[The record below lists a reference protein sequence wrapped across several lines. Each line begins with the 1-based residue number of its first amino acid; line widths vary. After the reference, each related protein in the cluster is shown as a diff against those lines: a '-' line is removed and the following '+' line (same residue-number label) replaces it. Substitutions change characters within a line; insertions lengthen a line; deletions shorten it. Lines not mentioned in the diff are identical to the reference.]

1 MKNLI
6 IIGAG
11 GFGREIFSWVNDVN
25 KKQRTWNIKGFLDDN
40 LNALDGFEYPIK
52 VLSEI
57 DTYEVDLND
66 EFICALG
73 DPVTKQICVEKL
85 LSKGAVFTNLIH
97 PSAVLGY
104 NVSLGMGVILCPM
117 TIVNADAKLGNFVTL
132 NNHSNIGH
140 DTTVGDY
147 TQINGYCDITGGV
160 RIGSRVFF
168 GSGVSVLPNITIED
182 DAKIG
187 VGSVVI
193 RKVKNKTTVFGNP
206 AKVLN

>member
-1 MKNLI
+1 MKNLL

-11 GFGREIFSWVNDVN
+11 GFGREVFSWASDVN
-25 KKQRTWNIKGFLDDN
+25 KKQKTWNIKGFLDDN
-40 LNALDGFEYPIK
+40 LSALDGFEYPK
-52 VLSEI
+52 EVLSDI
-57 DTYEVDLND
+57 DTYEIDSED

-73 DPVTKQICVEKL
+73 DPVTKQICIEKL
-85 LSKGAVFTNLIH
+85 LAKGAKFTNLIH
-97 PSAVLGY
+97 PSAVVGY
-104 NVSLGMGVILCPM
+104 NVTLGVGVILCPM
-117 TIVNADAKLGNFVTL
+117 TIVNADAKLYNFVTL

-140 DTTVGDY
+140 NTTVGDY

-168 GSGVSVLPNITIED
+168 GSGVSVLPGIIIED

-193 RKVKNKTTVFGNP
+193 RKVKANTTVFGNP